1 LLEEEILV
9 PKLTFPKRHKRADVR
24 SREYLT
30 AAEVERLRK
39 AARRIGRH
47 GLRNDTMILLAYR
60 HGLRVAELITL
71 RWDQLDLDHGFL
83 HVRRVKRGL
92 PSTHPL
98 TAGEMRA
105 LRRLKS
111 RASDAAYVFLSER
124 KGPLTDSSVRKMVAQ
139 AGALAAL
146 GFPVHPHQLRHGCGY
161 KLANDQ
167 HDTRAIQLF
176 LGHRNIQHTV
186 KYTALAAGRFQ
197 DFWQD

>member
-1 LLEEEILV
+1 VLREEIRV
-9 PKLTFPKRHKRADVR
+9 PKLAFPKRHKYADVR

-39 AARRIGRH
+39 AARSVGRH

-60 HGLRVAELITL
+60 HGLRVAERINL
-71 RWDQLDLDHGFL
+71 RCDQLDLEQEFF
-83 HVRRVKRGL
+83 HVRRLKRGV

-98 TAGEMRA
+98 TGGEIRA

-111 RASDAAYVFLSER
+111 AAPDMIYVFVSER
-124 KGPLTDSSVRKMVAQ
+124 KGPLTDSSVRKMVAR
-139 AGALAAL
+139 AEELAEL

-161 KLANDQ
+161 KLANDKQ
-167 HDTRAIQLF
+167 DTRAIQLF

-186 KYTALAAGRFQ
+186 KYTELAAGRFQ